1 MESMAEFTV
10 LLSRLGVGAIG
21 TFFAILLWSQTRQAP
36 WVLVI
41 IGTLVSYAAV
51 VYATLERFGIVSVR
65 IDPLPGFPLLEVLL
79 ANLPMVFYICA
90 FISMLARR
98 RVRSR

>member
-10 LLSRLGVGAIG
+10 LLSQLGVGAVG
-21 TFFAILLWSQTRQAP
+21 TFFAILLWSQTRQAS

-41 IGTLVSYAAV
+41 IGTLLSYAGV
-51 VYATLERFGIVSVR
+51 VYTTLGR
-65 IDPLPGFPLLEVLL
+65 IGVIPVQVTLVPGFPLLEVLL

-90 FISMLARR
+90 FIAVMVRK
-98 RVRSR
+98 RVR